1 MVTFLKAPVGV
12 GPGVPGSLT
21 PRERAA
27 LATAPRREDSKRARA
42 LEGGAGI
49 VLGLIPKGEGTP
61 GPGGYDLVYGFDRY
75 RPAAGPPVTG
85 MTLDEVAG
93 LQREMLRREKLAG
106 APERSTAFGK
116 YQITS
121 DTRADI
127 QKQMGLPGSAVAT
140 PGLQDRMGR
149 ELLNMEGFD
158 DFLRGGKT
166 SAQDVQ
172 ANLAGRFSS
181 FAAGPDDYSAY
192 GKRAKKAKVR
202 TADIQKALADA
213 RAEHER
219 YLQQDPYITQR
230 IKEGYLPD
238 VARWR

>member
-1 MVTFLKAPVGV
+1 MVTFLKMPA
-12 GPGVPGSLT
+12 GPPALT
-21 PRERAA
+21 LRPQERAA
-27 LATAPRREDSKRARA
+27 LARAPRREDPKRARA
-42 LEGGAGI
+42 LEGGAGA
-49 VLGLIPKGEGTP
+49 VLGLISKGEGTP

-106 APERSTAFGK
+106 AKERSTAFGK
-116 YQITS
+116 YQITR

-127 QKQMGLPGSAVAT
+127 QKAMGLPGSAVAT

-166 SAQDVQ
+166 TAQKMQ
-172 ANLAGRFSS
+172 KNLAGRFSS
-181 FAAGPDDYSAY
+181 FAAGPDDYPAS
-192 GKRAKKAKVR
+192 GDRSKKAPVT
-202 TADIQKALADA
+202 TADIQRALADA
-213 RAEHER
+213 KAEHER

-230 IKEGYLPD
+230 IEEGYLPD
-238 VARWR
+238 VTRWR